1 MIKSPQNWIVTSARH
16 LIMWLAGLTLLLT
29 TFIACV
35 TSSPPPWYKSYGF
48 NSYNEVV
55 EPSSVSVL
63 IKALGDNDENVRY
76 WAAEALGEIGPE
88 AKDAIPA
95 LIKALSDN
103 DESVRIK
110 AIYVI
115 GRIGPAAKEAIP
127 ALIKAFGDSDYGART
142 VAGEALK
149 KIGPEAKELV
159 PVLIQA
165 LGDSDVNVR
174 IAAAK
179 ELGEIRPAAKEAI
192 PALIKAFGDSDWNVL
207 RAVAKALGEMGP
219 AAKEA
224 IPALVQALGS
234 STNVRWAA
242 AEALEKI
249 APDAEE
255 LVPALIQALGHR
267 NANVRIAAAE
277 ALGNIGPEA
286 KEAVPALILSLGDN
300 SALVRWKAAQA
311 LGNIG
316 PEAKEAVPALVKAL
330 SDSDPEVR
338 KVADSAI
345 AKIGPGSKE
354 AVPALIEALGD
365 NDARVRYGAVKALGK
380 IRPGAESVAPALIA
394 VLSDPEPHMRRE
406 AISLLQQIGCTGNDF
421 LESLEKIAS
430 KDPNDSVKKLASD
443 ALRKIKFAILASG
456 KTAAPVSEK
465 RKPTFLYEALGQR
478 WAVVI
483 GISRY
488 QDTRIPT
495 LRYAYNDAKSF
506 YKWLIS
512 PNGGKYAPTN
522 VKLLLNRN
530 ASLRNIR
537 DSLFAWLKQAL
548 EEDVVTIYF
557 AGHGSPDS
565 PDSPDNLF
573 LLPYDV
579 QYDSIAATS
588 FPMWDIETA
597 LKRFIKAKKV
607 IVIADACH
615 AGGVGQSFD
624 IARRANRA
632 IRVNPI
638 STGLQNLSKVG
649 DGVCIISASDDKQFS
664 QESKK
669 WGGGH
674 GVFTYFL
681 LQGLAGEAD
690 YNKDNNVSLGELIP
704 YLSQQVR
711 RATRNAQSPVVAGKF
726 DPALSIG
733 R

>member
-1 MIKSPQNWIVTSARH
+1 M
-16 LIMWLAGLTLLLT
+16 
-29 TFIACV
+29 
-35 TSSPPPWYKSYGF
+35 
-48 NSYNEVV
+48 
-55 EPSSVSVL
+55 
-63 IKALGDNDENVRY
+63 
-76 WAAEALGEIGPE
+76 
-88 AKDAIPA
+88 
-95 LIKALSDN
+95 
-103 DESVRIK
+103 
-110 AIYVI
+110 
-115 GRIGPAAKEAIP
+115 
-127 ALIKAFGDSDYGART
+127 
-142 VAGEALK
+142 
-149 KIGPEAKELV
+149 
-159 PVLIQA
+159 
-165 LGDSDVNVR
+165 
-174 IAAAK
+174 
-179 ELGEIRPAAKEAI
+179 
-192 PALIKAFGDSDWNVL
+192 
-207 RAVAKALGEMGP
+207 
-219 AAKEA
+219 
-224 IPALVQALGS
+224 
-234 STNVRWAA
+234 
-242 AEALEKI
+242 
-249 APDAEE
+249 
-255 LVPALIQALGHR
+255 
-267 NANVRIAAAE
+267 
-277 ALGNIGPEA
+277 
-286 KEAVPALILSLGDN
+286 
-300 SALVRWKAAQA
+300 
-311 LGNIG
+311 
-316 PEAKEAVPALVKAL
+316 
-330 SDSDPEVR
+330 
-338 KVADSAI
+338 
-345 AKIGPGSKE
+345 
-354 AVPALIEALGD
+354 
-365 NDARVRYGAVKALGK
+365 
-380 IRPGAESVAPALIA
+380 
-394 VLSDPEPHMRRE
+394 
-406 AISLLQQIGCTGNDF
+406 
-421 LESLEKIAS
+421 
-430 KDPNDSVKKLASD
+430 
-443 ALRKIKFAILASG
+443 LASG
-456 KTAAPVSEK
+456 KTLEPKSTSTSAPPVSEK